1 MLKAAYFDTDNT
13 TEASRKSLKKCLHN
27 LFEEGADYYN
37 QLLTDLSEC
46 YRVDLERY
54 YDALEP
60 REIGDKG
67 ARMARV
73 SAQKILLC
81 LGDLAR
87 YKDKEPGHHGHH
99 VRQSRHSHHA
109 HYCQVQGAGQLDLQL
124 WARQAV
130 LRQGQ
135 PLGDEERQA
144 IQHARHPCQDKQPKV
159 RGSLLPCQVSL
170 VLVVQTLTPS
180 QVPLYQERVH
190 VEQGGL
196 GDHL

>member
-1 MLKAAYFDTDNT
+1 MHITFLNELLFVAEREIEVHIWKVVYYQVIYIRFAFLPSAQYRASLQVIEMLKAAYFDTENT

-46 YRVDLERY
+46 YRVDLERF

-60 REIGDKG
+60 REVGDKG

-87 YKDKEPGHHGHH
+87 YKE
-99 VRQSRHSHHA
+99 
-109 HYCQVQGAGQLDLQL
+109 QVNSTTNYGR
-124 WARQAV
+124 ARQFYAKANHLEMRNARPFNMLAILAKISNRKFEAV
-130 LRQGQ
+130 YY
-135 PLGDEERQA
+135 
-144 IQHARHPCQDKQPKV
+144 HAR
-159 RGSLLPCQVSL
+159 
-170 VLVVQTLTPS
+170 
-180 QVPLYQERVH
+180 
-190 VEQGGL
+190 
-196 GDHL
+196 

>member
-1 MLKAAYFDTDNT
+1 MFVAEREIEVHIWKVVYYQVHSSINLFTNNPALPKVIEMLKAAYFDTENT

-87 YKDKEPGHHGHH
+87 YKE
-99 VRQSRHSHHA
+99 
-109 HYCQVQGAGQLDLQL
+109 QVNSTTNYGR
-124 WARQAV
+124 ARQFYAKANHLEMRNARPFNMLAILAKISTRKFEAV
-130 LRQGQ
+130 YY
-135 PLGDEERQA
+135 
-144 IQHARHPCQDKQPKV
+144 HARLNLKTLMFHSVVHPNFK
-159 RGSLLPCQVSL
+159 
-170 VLVVQTLTPS
+170 
-180 QVPLYQERVH
+180 
-190 VEQGGL
+190 
-196 GDHL
+196 

>member
-1 MLKAAYFDTDNT
+1 MIKNELLFVAEREIEVHIWKVVYYQVIHIRFAFLPPTQYRASLQVIEMLKAAYFDTENT

-46 YRVDLERY
+46 YRVDLERF

-60 REIGDKG
+60 REVGDKG

-87 YKDKEPGHHGHH
+87 YKE
-99 VRQSRHSHHA
+99 
-109 HYCQVQGAGQLDLQL
+109 QVNSTTNYGR
-124 WARQAV
+124 ARQFYAKANHLEMRNARPFNMLAILAKISNRKFEAV
-130 LRQGQ
+130 YY
-135 PLGDEERQA
+135 
-144 IQHARHPCQDKQPKV
+144 HAR
-159 RGSLLPCQVSL
+159 
-170 VLVVQTLTPS
+170 
-180 QVPLYQERVH
+180 
-190 VEQGGL
+190 
-196 GDHL
+196 

>member
-87 YKDKEPGHHGHH
+87 YKNLLIMVIMLVKVVTAMMLIIARYKE
-99 VRQSRHSHHA
+99 
-109 HYCQVQGAGQLDLQL
+109 QVNSTSNYGR
-124 WARQAV
+124 ARQFYAKANHLEMRNPRPFKMLAILAKISNRKFEAV
-130 LRQGQ
+130 YY
-135 PLGDEERQA
+135 
-144 IQHARHPCQDKQPKV
+144 HARY
-159 RGSLLPCQVSL
+159 LLFDL
-170 VLVVQTLTPS
+170 N
-180 QVPLYQERVH
+180 H
-190 VEQGGL
+190 
-196 GDHL
+196 

>member
-1 MLKAAYFDTDNT
+1 MIKNELLFVVEREIEVHIWKVVYYQVIHIIFAFLPPAQYRASLQVIEMLKAAYFDTENT

-87 YKDKEPGHHGHH
+87 YKE
-99 VRQSRHSHHA
+99 
-109 HYCQVQGAGQLDLQL
+109 QVNSTTNYGR
-124 WARQAV
+124 ARQFYAKANHLEMRNARPFNMLAILAKISNRKFEAV
-130 LRQGQ
+130 YY
-135 PLGDEERQA
+135 
-144 IQHARHPCQDKQPKV
+144 HARLFSSH
-159 RGSLLPCQVSL
+159 
-170 VLVVQTLTPS
+170 
-180 QVPLYQERVH
+180 
-190 VEQGGL
+190 
-196 GDHL
+196 

>member
-1 MLKAAYFDTDNT
+1 MVFSDNTVLKVIEMLKAAYFDTENT

-87 YKDKEPGHHGHH
+87 YKE
-99 VRQSRHSHHA
+99 
-109 HYCQVQGAGQLDLQL
+109 QVNSTTNYGR
-124 WARQAV
+124 ARQFYAKANHLEMRNARPFNMLAILAKISNRKFEAV
-130 LRQGQ
+130 YY
-135 PLGDEERQA
+135 
-144 IQHARHPCQDKQPKV
+144 HARLFIRH
-159 RGSLLPCQVSL
+159 
-170 VLVVQTLTPS
+170 
-180 QVPLYQERVH
+180 
-190 VEQGGL
+190 
-196 GDHL
+196 

>member
-87 YKDKEPGHHGHH
+87 YKVVMVIMVIMFVIVSTAIMPIIARYKE
-99 VRQSRHSHHA
+99 
-109 HYCQVQGAGQLDLQL
+109 QVNSTSNYGR
-124 WARQAV
+124 ARQFYAKANHLEMRNARPFNMLAILAKISNRKFEAV
-130 LRQGQ
+130 YY
-135 PLGDEERQA
+135 
-144 IQHARHPCQDKQPKV
+144 HARY
-159 RGSLLPCQVSL
+159 LLFDL
-170 VLVVQTLTPS
+170 N
-180 QVPLYQERVH
+180 H
-190 VEQGGL
+190 
-196 GDHL
+196 

>member
-13 TEASRKSLKKCLHN
+13 TEASKKSLKKCLHN

-87 YKDKEPGHHGHH
+87 YKVIMVIMFVKVVTAIMLIIARYKE
-99 VRQSRHSHHA
+99 
-109 HYCQVQGAGQLDLQL
+109 QVNSTSNYGR
-124 WARQAV
+124 ARQFYAKANHLEMRNARPFNMLAILAKISNRKFEAV
-130 LRQGQ
+130 YY
-135 PLGDEERQA
+135 
-144 IQHARHPCQDKQPKV
+144 HARYLLCSHSNLNALP
-159 RGSLLPCQVSL
+159 GASLPRTRSC
-170 VLVVQTLTPS
+170 
-180 QVPLYQERVH
+180 RARRAW
-190 VEQGGL
+190 
-196 GDHL
+196 

>member
-87 YKDKEPGHHGHH
+87 YKEPHHHVHQSFHRHHG
-99 VRQSRHSHHA
+99 

-124 WARQAV
+124 WAR
-130 LRQGQ
+130 
-135 PLGDEERQA
+135 
-144 IQHARHPCQDKQPKV
+144 
-159 RGSLLPCQVSL
+159 
-170 VLVVQTLTPS
+170 
-180 QVPLYQERVH
+180 
-190 VEQGGL
+190 
-196 GDHL
+196 

>member
-1 MLKAAYFDTDNT
+1 MIKNELLFVAEREIEVHIWKVVYYQVLRLLCFFPTNKFSLQVIEMLKAAYFDTDNT

-87 YKDKEPGHHGHH
+87 YKEPRHH
-99 VRQSRHSHHA
+99 VRQSLHSHHG

-124 WARQAV
+124 WAR
-130 LRQGQ
+130 
-135 PLGDEERQA
+135 
-144 IQHARHPCQDKQPKV
+144 
-159 RGSLLPCQVSL
+159 
-170 VLVVQTLTPS
+170 
-180 QVPLYQERVH
+180 
-190 VEQGGL
+190 
-196 GDHL
+196 

>member
-87 YKDKEPGHHGHH
+87 YKNLVIMLVIMFVKVFTVIMLIIVRYKE
-99 VRQSRHSHHA
+99 
-109 HYCQVQGAGQLDLQL
+109 QVNSTSNYGR
-124 WARQAV
+124 ARQFYAKANHLEMRNARPFNMLAILAKISNRKFEAV
-130 LRQGQ
+130 YY
-135 PLGDEERQA
+135 
-144 IQHARHPCQDKQPKV
+144 HARY
-159 RGSLLPCQVSL
+159 LLF
-170 VLVVQTLTPS
+170 
-180 QVPLYQERVH
+180 
-190 VEQGGL
+190 
-196 GDHL
+196 

>member
-1 MLKAAYFDTDNT
+1 MLKAAYFDTENT

-87 YKDKEPGHHGHH
+87 YKE
-99 VRQSRHSHHA
+99 
-109 HYCQVQGAGQLDLQL
+109 QVNSTTNYGR
-124 WARQAV
+124 ARQFYAKANHLEMRNARPFNMLAILAKISNRKFEAV
-130 LRQGQ
+130 YY
-135 PLGDEERQA
+135 
-144 IQHARHPCQDKQPKV
+144 HARFFHIKT
-159 RGSLLPCQVSL
+159 LFVSL
-170 VLVVQTLTPS
+170 IT
-180 QVPLYQERVH
+180 
-190 VEQGGL
+190 
-196 GDHL
+196 

>member
-1 MLKAAYFDTDNT
+1 MIKNELLFVAEREIEVHIWKVVYYQVIHIRFAFLPSAQYRASLQVIEMLKAAYFDTENT

-46 YRVDLERY
+46 YRVDLERF

-60 REIGDKG
+60 REVGDKG

-87 YKDKEPGHHGHH
+87 YKE
-99 VRQSRHSHHA
+99 
-109 HYCQVQGAGQLDLQL
+109 QVNSTTNYGR
-124 WARQAV
+124 ARQFYAKANHLEMRNARPFNMLAILAKISNRKFEAV
-130 LRQGQ
+130 YY
-135 PLGDEERQA
+135 
-144 IQHARHPCQDKQPKV
+144 HARLFIRH
-159 RGSLLPCQVSL
+159 
-170 VLVVQTLTPS
+170 
-180 QVPLYQERVH
+180 
-190 VEQGGL
+190 
-196 GDHL
+196 